1 MPRGGSGSFMNHHA
15 PQMVKLNLTFFVQF
29 ADFVFEGED
38 LLLGIFNFGV
48 NQVDFFLEELFD
60 LGSFFVLVVDLG
72 QVDAGELL
80 FFEVL
85 QGGFEGLSLR
95 FDFLDPR
102 SELLFLLDK
111 LLLFGGEAFAEFGAI
126 GLCILVGGDFFQ
138 LDERIE
144 LELAVVFYE
153 LVVLER
159 DSVDEKSKQG
169 RSFNELS

>member
-1 MPRGGSGSFMNHHA
+1 M
-15 PQMVKLNLTFFVQF
+15 
-29 ADFVFEGED
+29 
-38 LLLGIFNFGV
+38 
-48 NQVDFFLEELFD
+48 
-60 LGSFFVLVVDLG
+60 G

-85 QGGFEGLSLR
+85 QGGFEGLFLTL
-95 FDFLDPR
+95 DFLDPR

-126 GLCILVGGDFFQ
+126 GLWILVGGDFFQ

-144 LELAVVFYE
+144 LELAVVFDE

-169 RSFNELS
+169 GSFNELS

>member
-1 MPRGGSGSFMNHHA
+1 
-15 PQMVKLNLTFFVQF
+15 MVKLNLTFFVQF
-29 ADFVFEGED
+29 ADFVFEGEN

-85 QGGFEGLSLR
+85 QAGFEGLFLR
-95 FDFLDPR
+95 LDFLNPR

-111 LLLFGGEAFAEFGAI
+111 LLLFGGEAFAGFGAI
-126 GLCILVGGDFFQ
+126 GLWILVGGDFFQ

-144 LELAVVFYE
+144 LKLGVVFDE
-153 LVVLER
+153 LVVLEG